1 MGLYTWINIGGL
13 VAIFFAPLSGLFI
26 NSYSVVP
33 VIRVLYVVFSL
44 TMLLKTFITFR
55 FCRETRQ
62 GQIRRAETKNVS
74 ALHMLGEYR
83 QLIPRMLHNR
93 AMMKAVAV
101 SVILYITNMISTNF
115 FSLYVTQ
122 RLGLSENYLALFP
135 ILNAAVML
143 LLMIGLQ
150 RRLARLKFRVP
161 MWVGLVV
168 YAAAALLL
176 ILTPEGNLPLV
187 VLYVFAGA
195 VAAALVNPRKDALVQ
210 LNINPQERARIN
222 ALVMAS
228 TIACSSPFG
237 YFAGWLSSVDRRLPF
252 AFAFLLFALA
262 MGILSRIQEPRLAEG
277 GEEA

>member
-1 MGLYTWINIGGL
+1 
-13 VAIFFAPLSGLFI
+13 
-26 NSYSVVP
+26 
-33 VIRVLYVVFSL
+33 
-44 TMLLKTFITFR
+44 
-55 FCRETRQ
+55 
-62 GQIRRAETKNVS
+62 
-74 ALHMLGEYR
+74 
-83 QLIPRMLHNR
+83 
-93 AMMKAVAV
+93 
-101 SVILYITNMISTNF
+101 
-115 FSLYVTQ
+115 
-122 RLGLSENYLALFP
+122 
-135 ILNAAVML
+135 
-143 LLMIGLQ
+143 
-150 RRLARLKFRVP
+150 

-187 VLYVFAGA
+187 VLYVFAA
-195 VAAALVNPRKDALVQ
+195 RWQ
-210 LNINPQERARIN
+210 RRSSTRAKMRLCSSTSTRRSAPGIN